1 VPRLRHM
8 LMVALM
14 TGVALDAAAEPY
26 KPTQDTEVLERLPH
40 TAARGDTTMRTL
52 REWHARDPS
61 NPDIALRLAQAQIA
75 AARAANDPRL
85 WGQAQATLTAWWE
98 LESPPVAMRL
108 ARAAIRQN
116 RHEFAA
122 AREDLLRAVAQ
133 EPQHAQAWL
142 DLASLQQATGD
153 LNAAAQ
159 SCTHV
164 SNAIGVICSAGVAAL
179 TGRAEAAFTA
189 IETVFVQRRIAD
201 QPVSVRIWA
210 ATLLA
215 EIAERLGRHDDAEHW
230 YRHSLSIDPTDAYTL
245 AAYAD
250 FLLDRG
256 RPAEVTK
263 LIAAD
268 TTIDNL
274 LLRRV
279 QADHALDVE
288 SAQAG
293 IAELA
298 ARFDALRERG
308 DRVHRREESR
318 FRLAL
323 AADADTA
330 LTLALDNWTVQK
342 EPLDARIVLEAAL
355 ATHRPQA
362 ARDVANAIVAS
373 GLQDGRLT
381 ALLAA
386 THTP

>member
-1 VPRLRHM
+1 MHQVRRL
-8 LMVALM
+8 LVAALM
-14 TGVALDAAAEPY
+14 AAAFVDAIAEPY
-26 KPTQDTEVLERLPH
+26 KPVQDSEVLERLPH
-40 TAARGDTTMRTL
+40 AAARDDATMRAL

-61 NPDIALRLAQAQIA
+61 NPDVALRLAQAQIA
-75 AARAANDPRL
+75 AARASSDPRR
-85 WGQAQATLTAWWE
+85 WGQAQATLAAWWD
-98 LESPPVAMRL
+98 LESPPVAIRL

-122 AREDLLRAVAQ
+122 ARDDLLRVVAQ

-153 LNAAAQ
+153 LDAAAR

-164 SNAIGVICSAGVAAL
+164 PDAIGIVCSAGVAAL
-179 TGRAEAAFTA
+179 TGRAEAAFDA
-189 IETVFVQRRIAD
+189 IETVFAQHRLDD
-201 QPVSVRIWA
+201 QPASVRAWA
-210 ATLLA
+210 ATLAA
-215 EIAERLGRHDDAEHW
+215 EIAERLGRNDAAERGF
-230 YRHSLSIDPTDAYTL
+230 RHSLAIDPTDAYTL

-256 RPAEVTK
+256 RPADVTT

-279 QADHALDVE
+279 QADLALDVE
-288 SAQAG
+288 AAQAG

-330 LTLALDNWTVQK
+330 LALALENWNVQK
-342 EPLDARIVLEAAL
+342 EPLDARLVLEAAL
-355 ATHRPQA
+355 AARRPQA
-362 ARDVANAIVAS
+362 ARDVANAITAS
-373 GLQDGRLT
+373 GLQDVRLIP
-381 ALLAA
+381 LLAA
-386 THTP
+386 TLAP

>member
-1 VPRLRHM
+1 MRRLRR
-8 LMVALM
+8 LLIAAL
-14 TGVALDAAAEPY
+14 TIGAALDATAEPY
-26 KPTQDTEVLERLPH
+26 KPKQDTDVLERLPH
-40 TAARGDTTMRTL
+40 AAARGDTTMRAL

-85 WGQAQATLTAWWE
+85 WGQAQATLTTWWE
-98 LESPPVAMRL
+98 LDSPPIAMRL

-122 AREDLLRAVAQ
+122 ARDDLLRAVA
-133 EPQHAQAWL
+133 EDPQHAQAWL

-153 LNAAAQ
+153 AGAASQ

-164 SNAIGVICSAGVAAL
+164 PNAIGVICSASVAAIS
-179 TGRAEAAFTA
+179 GRAEAAYTA
-189 IETVFVQRRIAD
+189 IETVFVQHGIGD
-201 QPVSVRIWA
+201 QPVSVRLWA

-215 EIAERLGRHDDAEHW
+215 EIAERLGRNGDAERW

-256 RPAEVTK
+256 RPAEVRD

-268 TTIDNL
+268 TPIDNL

-279 QADHALDVE
+279 QADHAIDVE
-288 SAQAG
+288 AAQAG

-298 ARFDALRERG
+298 TRFDALRERG
-308 DRVHRREESR
+308 DRVHQREESR

-355 ATHRPQA
+355 AARRPQA
-362 ARDVANAIVAS
+362 AHDVANAILAS
-373 GLQDGRLT
+373 GLQDVRL
-381 ALLAA
+381 APLLAA
-386 THTP
+386 TRTP

>member
-1 VPRLRHM
+1 M
-8 LMVALM
+8 
-14 TGVALDAAAEPY
+14 
-26 KPTQDTEVLERLPH
+26 
-40 TAARGDTTMRTL
+40 
-52 REWHARDPS
+52 PS
-61 NPDIALRLAQAQIA
+61 RRN
-75 AARAANDPRL
+75 
-85 WGQAQATLTAWWE
+85 
-98 LESPPVAMRL
+98 S
-108 ARAAIRQN
+108 
-116 RHEFAA
+116 
-122 AREDLLRAVAQ
+122 
-133 EPQHAQAWL
+133 QHAQAWL

-373 GLQDGRLT
+373 GLQDGASDCFARRDAHAMNAPIRWIAGLLFALT
-381 ALLAA
+381 LTPAFAHKPSDSHLVSAHRTRTHHRPLGHRAA
-386 THTP
+386 RSRRCVRSRSRPRRTHHVGKSARVAMRSTAMRSRGSAFRPTTPVR